1 MQVTICA
8 ERSIILLYD
17 PTDRCV
23 CVVWS
28 IRPLRASS
36 SSSSSASLDLVRR
49 TGDGGHLFRRV
60 LALRQR
66 SALRR
71 VKLQPSVVAV
81 HHHRAKSKELCK
93 ERKVSEALIE
103 RKREREKALA

>member
-1 MQVTICA
+1 MPVD
-8 ERSIILLYD
+8 RSFFYM
-17 PTDRCV
+17 
-23 CVVWS
+23 
-28 IRPLRASS
+28 IRPIGVYVCGPFVHFGLPRPPPPL
-36 SSSSSASLDLVRR
+36 SLDLVRR

-81 HHHRAKSKELCK
+81 YHHRAKSKELCK
-93 ERKVSEALIE
+93 EKGIRSICRK
-103 RKREREKALA
+103 KEREKALA